1 VSQNVILYGCI
12 ISKFSCVLLCR
23 STLLRFVVAGAGAVD
38 HTQLVD
44 LSEKYFG
51 KLPTAPKSGAQVV
64 MDPAVFTGSDKLIRF
79 DSMKEAHVALAYE
92 GASWSSEFAFP
103 LMVIQTLLGSWDRSS
118 PAGNNIASRLARDIA
133 ENDAADSF
141 MTFNTCYKV
150 SRCMLSL
157 SFIFFLSHIVP

>member
-1 VSQNVILYGCI
+1 
-12 ISKFSCVLLCR
+12 
-23 STLLRFVVAGAGAVD
+23 VVAGAGAVD

-157 SFIFFLSHIVP
+157 SFNFFLSHIVP

>member
-1 VSQNVILYGCI
+1 M
-12 ISKFSCVLLCR
+12 
-23 STLLRFVVAGAGAVD
+23 AGAGAVD

-44 LSEKYFG
+44 LSEQYFG
-51 KLPTAPKSGAQVV
+51 KLPTAPKSGAQVT

-79 DSMKEAHVALAYE
+79 DSMKEAHVALAFE

-103 LMVIQTLLGSWDRSS
+103 IMVIQTLLGSWDRSS

-150 SRCMLSL
+150 REEVVVCVLKLLCSTSGQFLCLLQLSYL
-157 SFIFFLSHIVP
+157 DSGM

>member
-1 VSQNVILYGCI
+1 
-12 ISKFSCVLLCR
+12 
-23 STLLRFVVAGAGAVD
+23 
-38 HTQLVD
+38 
-44 LSEKYFG
+44 
-51 KLPTAPKSGAQVV
+51 

-79 DSMKEAHVALAYE
+79 DSMKEAHVALAFE

-150 SRCMLSL
+150 SPVFWHRIDFAYFVLYPCMR
-157 SFIFFLSHIVP
+157 FLQTLTT